1 MPKVKL
7 TNQYISNLKPSDKR
21 QELQDEGTKGLALR
35 LNVSGNKSFV
45 YRYRFNDKVKRYTIG
60 SYPEVSLAQARDKS
74 KEITFNL
81 SQGIDPLIEKRKN
94 KDQFKGEIT
103 FAELSELYIKRHL
116 PSLSPKSSK
125 EYIRIINVELLNK
138 IGKRYLSEISKRNLI
153 DLIDAIAIDR
163 GLNSLSNRVRS
174 VLSSIYSFAVNKGI
188 LESNML
194 LNLKLKKKEQKR
206 DRVYSQQEIHQLWAA
221 FESQDQLIETI
232 YKLLL
237 LLGQRT
243 GETCQMRWS
252 DIDTDRAIWTIPTES
267 NKAGRLHIVP
277 LSEQALE
284 LILNMKPLTG
294 NKQYV
299 FNSLKSDNEPV
310 TWIHNA
316 KTRIKK
322 ISGVTDF
329 RPHDLRRTMASNLAE
344 MGVNR
349 TILGKILNHK
359 GLSGDSS
366 VTAIYD
372 RYDYLEEKREALEN
386 WSQSLALYVKSQLEF
401 NHYRFNIRIK

>member
-7 TNQYISNLKPSDKR
+7 TNQYIANLKPLGKR
-21 QELQDEGTKGLALR
+21 LELQDEGTKGLALR

-74 KEITFNL
+74 KEITYNL
-81 SQGIDPLIEKRKN
+81 SQGIDPLVEKRKN
-94 KDQFKGEIT
+94 KNQFKGELT
-103 FAELSELYIKRHL
+103 FAELSDLYIKRHL
-116 PSLSPKSSK
+116 PSLSASTAK
-125 EYIRIINVELLNK
+125 EYARIINTELNK
-138 IGKRYLSEISKRNLI
+138 KLGKLYLSEISKRRLI
-153 DLIDAIAIDR
+153 DLIDAIAVDR
-163 GLNSLSNRVRS
+163 GHNTQSNRVRA

-188 LESNML
+188 LESNIL

-206 DRVYSQQEIHQLWAA
+206 DRVYSQQEIQQLWTA
-221 FESQDQLIETI
+221 FENQDQLIGTI

-237 LLGQRT
+237 LLGQRA

-252 DIDTDRAIWTIPTES
+252 DIEVDKAIWTIPTEVTKS
-267 NKAGRLHIVP
+267 DRLHTVP
-277 LSEQALE
+277 LPDQAIQ
-284 LILNMKPLTG
+284 LILDMMSSTG

-299 FNSLKSDNEPV
+299 FNSPKRENQPI
-310 TWIHNA
+310 TWIHKA
-316 KTRIKK
+316 TARIKK
-322 ISGVTDF
+322 DSSVSDF

-349 TILGKILNHK
+349 TVLGKILNHK
-359 GLSGDSS
+359 GLSGDNS

-372 RYDYLEEKREALEN
+372 RYDYLEEKRKALEE
-386 WSQSLALYVKSQLEF
+386 WSHRLAIYAKSQLEF

>member
-1 MPKVKL
+1 MPKVRL
-7 TNQYISNLKPSDKR
+7 TNQYIANLKPLGKR
-21 QELQDEGTKGLALR
+21 LELQDEGTRGLALR
-35 LNVSGNKSFV
+35 LNVSGKKSFI

-60 SYPEVSLAQARDKS
+60 SYPEISLAQARDKS

-81 SQGIDPLIEKRKN
+81 SQGIDPLVEKRKN

-103 FAELSELYIKRHL
+103 FAELSDLYIKRHL
-116 PSLSPKSSK
+116 PSLSPSTAK
-125 EYIRIINVELLNK
+125 EYTRIIKAELNRKL
-138 IGKRYLSEISKRNLI
+138 GKLYLSEITKRRLI
-153 DLIDAIAIDR
+153 DLIDAIAVDR
-163 GLNSLSNRVRS
+163 GHNTLSNRVRA

-188 LESNML
+188 LESNIL
-194 LNLKLKKKEQKR
+194 LNLKLKKKEKKR
-206 DRVYSQQEIHQLWAA
+206 DRVYSQQEIQQLWAA
-221 FESQDQLIETI
+221 FEAQDQLIGTI

-237 LLGQRT
+237 LIGQRA

-252 DIDTDRAIWTIPTES
+252 DLDLDKAIWTIPTEVTKS
-267 NKAGRLHIVP
+267 ERLHIVP
-277 LSEQALE
+277 LPEQALE
-284 LILNMKPLTG
+284 LIFSMKPVTG
-294 NKQYV
+294 SKKYV
-299 FNSLKSDNEPV
+299 FNSPKLEDQPI
-310 TWIHNA
+310 TWIHKA
-316 KTRIKK
+316 TARIKK
-322 ISGVTDF
+322 DSGITDF

-386 WSQSLALYVKSQLEF
+386 WGQSLALYAKSQLEF

>member
-7 TNQYISNLKPSDKR
+7 TNQYIANLKPSGKR
-21 QELQDEGTKGLALR
+21 LELQDEGTKGLAIR

-60 SYPEVSLAQARDKS
+60 SYPEISLAQARDKS

-81 SQGIDPLIEKRKN
+81 SQGIDPLVEKRKN
-94 KDQFKGEIT
+94 KDQFKGELT
-103 FAELSELYIKRHL
+103 FAELSDLYIKRHL
-116 PSLSPKSSK
+116 PSLSPSTAK
-125 EYIRIINVELLNK
+125 EYVRIIKAELNTKL
-138 IGKRYLSEISKRNLI
+138 GKLYLSEISKRRLI
-153 DLIDAIAIDR
+153 DLIDAIAVDR
-163 GLNSLSNRVRS
+163 GHNTLSNRVRA

-188 LESNML
+188 LESNIL

-206 DRVYSQQEIHQLWAA
+206 DRVYSQQEIQQLWTA
-221 FESQDQLIETI
+221 FENQDQLIGTI

-237 LLGQRT
+237 LLGQRA

-252 DIDTDRAIWTIPTES
+252 DLELDKAIWTIPTEITKS
-267 NKAGRLHIVP
+267 ERLHIVP
-277 LSEQALE
+277 LPEQALE
-284 LILNMKPLTG
+284 LILNMKPVTG
-294 NKQYV
+294 NKKYV
-299 FNSLKSDNEPV
+299 FNSPKLEDQPI
-310 TWIHNA
+310 TWIHKA
-316 KTRIKK
+316 TARIKK
-322 ISGVTDF
+322 DSSIADF

-344 MGVNR
+344 KGVNR
-349 TILGKILNHK
+349 TVLGKILNHK

-372 RYDYLEEKREALEN
+372 RYDYLEEKRKALEN
-386 WSQSLALYVKSQLEF
+386 WSQSLAMYAKSQLDF

>member
-1 MPKVKL
+1 MPKVRL
-7 TNQYISNLKPSDKR
+7 TNQYIANLKPSGKR

-35 LNVSGNKSFV
+35 LNVSGNKSFI

-60 SYPEVSLAQARDKS
+60 SYPEVSLAQARNKS

-81 SQGIDPLIEKRKN
+81 SQGIDPLVEKRKN
-94 KDQFKGEIT
+94 KDQFSGEIT
-103 FAELSELYIKRHL
+103 FAHLSDLYIKLHL
-116 PSLSPKSSK
+116 PSLSPSTAK
-125 EYIRIINVELLNK
+125 EYTRIINAELKTKL
-138 IGKRYLSEISKRNLI
+138 GKLYLSEISKRRLI
-153 DLIDAIAIDR
+153 DLIDAIAVDR
-163 GLNSLSNRVRS
+163 GHNTLSNRVRA

-188 LESNML
+188 LESNIL

-206 DRVYSQQEIHQLWAA
+206 DRVYSQQEIQQLWIA
-221 FESQDQLIETI
+221 FDAQDQLISSI

-237 LLGQRT
+237 ILGQRA

-252 DIDTDRAIWTIPTES
+252 DLDFNKAIWTIPTEVTKS
-267 NKAGRLHIVP
+267 ERLHTVP
-277 LSEQALE
+277 IPEQALG
-284 LILNMKPLTG
+284 LILGMKLITG
-294 NKQYV
+294 NKRYV
-299 FNSLKSDNEPV
+299 FNSPKVDDQPI
-310 TWIHNA
+310 TWIHKA
-316 KTRIKK
+316 TARIKK
-322 ISGVTDF
+322 DSGIIDF

-349 TILGKILNHK
+349 TVLGKILNHK

-386 WSQSLALYVKSQLEF
+386 WSQSLALYAKSQLEF